1 MSRPL
6 RTHQHLL
13 SRIIQ
18 AIAARETDLR
28 DILAAVTP
36 GGGKSLLPVI
46 AAARLIAAGV
56 VDKIC
61 WIVPRDSL
69 RLQAEEAFVDP
80 LWRSSLGHALTV
92 RAADN
97 APDPSRGL
105 AGYVTTYQAVTA
117 APDLHLAEFQRH
129 RYLVVIDELH
139 HLPALNDPDDPD
151 APALSSEEAAWS
163 RAILPLIETAEV
175 RLLMSGTLQR
185 ADGRAILCLPY
196 VRRRGSQTIRDIDL
210 KSERWAVI
218 GYSRRQAIA
227 ERAILPVTF
236 GALDGEAEWLDAL
249 EEKHSVASLAE
260 SGDWAH
266 DALFTALRTGFA
278 EGLLRT
284 AFTDCRRHRGER
296 RRLLGVG
303 PEEDARGLG
312 KLLIVAPD
320 QATARH
326 YAAIVRRWL
335 PNGASHQIQLAMSD
349 VPDAPEAIAAFRL
362 RPTPSVLCTVA
373 MAYEGLDAPE
383 ITHVACLTHIRS
395 RPWLEQMIARATRVD
410 PYGGDYAQQRAVVYH
425 PDDPAFRVFRRAI
438 ETEQGTK
445 AHLSKRRRQ
454 AQLPFLRE
462 PEQEAPGI
470 TPLRSN
476 ATALRFDTLAPGPD
490 FALRPGAAPFHHT
503 DRSGNGRE
511 SAHPANGGM
520 NGGVSPGLDGIPVS
534 SPGPLFERLAAVEP
548 PSRSEHRLRQ
558 QICQLVAAQVI
569 EDQDAHLGRK
579 PDYHAYNAILKRVMG
594 KSRAAMNLA
603 ELEATVGWLERHRL
617 SDHIGHLEDD
627 AQYRWSK
634 ARRESRLRAGSF
646 RL

>member
-1 MSRPL
+1 LSRPL
-6 RTHQHLL
+6 RAHQHLL
-13 SRIIQ
+13 SRIVE

-56 VDKIC
+56 VDRIC

-80 LWRSSLGHALTV
+80 LWRAALGHALSV

-105 AGYVTTYQAVTA
+105 AGYITTYQAVAA
-117 APDLHLAEFQRH
+117 APDLHLAEFQQH
-129 RYLVVIDELH
+129 RYLIVIDELH
-139 HLPALNDPDDPD
+139 HLPALSDPDDPA
-151 APALSSEEAAWS
+151 APAPLSEEAAWS

-196 VRRRGSQTIRDIDL
+196 VRRRGSRTIRDIDL
-210 KSERWAVI
+210 GCARLAVI

-249 EEKHSVASLAE
+249 EEKQSVPALSEA
-260 SGDWAH
+260 GMWAH

-278 EGLLRT
+278 EALLRT
-284 AFTDCRRHRGER
+284 AFSDCRRHRAAR
-296 RRLLGVG
+296 RRALGVSL
-303 PEEDARGLG
+303 EEEARGLG

-326 YAAIVRRWL
+326 YGVIVRRWV
-335 PNGASHQIQLAMSD
+335 PNGAFQQVQLAMSD
-349 VPDAPEAIAAFRL
+349 VADAPEAIAAFRL
-362 RPTPSVLCTVA
+362 RPSPAVLCTVA

-410 PYGGDYAQQRAVVYH
+410 PHGGDYAQQRAVVYH

-438 ETEQGTK
+438 ETEQGTR
-445 AHLSKRRRQ
+445 AHLPKGRRQ
-454 AQLPFLRE
+454 AELAFPRDSQGDT
-462 PEQEAPGI
+462 PGI

-476 ATALRFDTLAPGPD
+476 ATALRFETLAPGPD
-490 FALRPGAAPFHHT
+490 FAIRPEATGLSRAGDNAA
-503 DRSGNGRE
+503 
-511 SAHPANGGM
+511 
-520 NGGVSPGLDGIPVS
+520 SPGPPSPGPPS
-534 SPGPLFERLAAVEP
+534 PGPPSPGPPSPGPLFQRLAAAEP
-548 PSRSEHRLRQ
+548 PSRCEHRLRQ

-569 EDQDAHLGRK
+569 EDRDAHLGRTS
-579 PDYHAYNAILKRVMG
+579 DYHAYNAILKRVMG
-594 KSRAAMNLA
+594 KSRAAMSLA
-603 ELEATVGWLERHRL
+603 ELEATLGWLERNRL
-617 SDHIGHLEDD
+617 SDHLGHLEGD
-627 AQYRWSK
+627 AQYRWSRT
-634 ARRESRLRAGSF
+634 RRTGRRVGSF

>member
-1 MSRPL
+1 L

-13 SRIIQ
+13 SRIVQ
-18 AIAARETDLR
+18 AIAGRETDLR

-46 AAARLIAAGV
+46 AATRLIAAGA
-56 VDKIC
+56 VDKVC

-80 LWRSSLGHALTV
+80 LWRAALGHALTV
-92 RAADN
+92 RAAEN

-105 AGYVTTYQAVTA
+105 AGYITTYQAVTA
-117 APDLHLAEFQRH
+117 APDLHLAEFQQH
-129 RYLVVIDELH
+129 RYLIVIDELH
-139 HLPALNDPDDPD
+139 HLPALGDDAD

-210 KSERWAVI
+210 KCDRWAVI

-249 EEKHSVASLAE
+249 EEKHSVTSLSE
-260 SGDWAH
+260 SGIWAH

-278 EGLLRT
+278 EALLRA
-284 AFTDCRRHRGER
+284 AFTDCRRHRAER
-296 RRLLGVG
+296 RRALGVR
-303 PEEDARGLG
+303 PEEEVRGLG

-326 YAAIVRRWL
+326 YALIVRRWV
-335 PNGASHQIQLAMSD
+335 PKGASEHVQLAMSD

-362 RPTPSVLCTVA
+362 RPSPSVLCTVA

-410 PYGGDYAQQRAVVYH
+410 PHGGAYAQQRAVVYH
-425 PDDPAFRVFRRAI
+425 PDDPAFRAFRQAI
-438 ETEQGTK
+438 ETEQGTR

-454 AQLPFLRE
+454 AELPFVRE
-462 PEQEAPGI
+462 SEGDDPGI
-470 TPLRSN
+470 TPLSSN
-476 ATALRFDTLAPGPD
+476 ATTLRFDTLAPGPD
-490 FALRPGAAPFHHT
+490 FTLRPETALLWHGNTGQDPRPT
-503 DRSGNGRE
+503 DGSMDE
-511 SAHPANGGM
+511 TLPK
-520 NGGVSPGLDGIPVS
+520 SPPVL
-534 SPGPLFERLAAVEP
+534 SPGPLFQRLGVVEP
-548 PSRSEHRLRQ
+548 PSKCEHRLRQ

-594 KSRAAMNLA
+594 KSRTAMSLA
-603 ELEATVGWLERHRL
+603 ELEATIGWLERNRL
-617 SDHIGHLEDD
+617 SDHVGHLEGD
-627 AQYRWSK
+627 AQYRWSRT
-634 ARRESRLRAGSF
+634 RREGRLRVGSF
-646 RL
+646 RV

>member
-1 MSRPL
+1 L

-13 SRIIQ
+13 SRIVQ

-46 AAARLIAAGV
+46 AATRLIAAGA
-56 VDKIC
+56 VDKVC

-80 LWRSSLGHALTV
+80 LWRAALGHALTV
-92 RAADN
+92 RAAEN

-105 AGYVTTYQAVTA
+105 SGYITTYQAVTA
-117 APDLHLAEFQRH
+117 APDLHLAEFQQH
-129 RYLVVIDELH
+129 RYLIVIDELH
-139 HLPALNDPDDPD
+139 HLPALSDPDDPD
-151 APALSSEEAAWS
+151 VPDLSSEEAAWS
-163 RAILPLIETAEV
+163 RAILPLIETAEI

-185 ADGRAILCLPY
+185 ADGQAILCLPY

-210 KSERWAVI
+210 KTDRLAVI

-249 EEKHSVASLAE
+249 EEKHSVTSLSE
-260 SGDWAH
+260 SGIWAH

-278 EGLLRT
+278 EALLRS
-284 AFTDCRRHRGER
+284 AFTDCRRHRAER
-296 RRLLGVG
+296 RQALGVRS
-303 PEEDARGLG
+303 EDDVRGLG

-326 YAAIVRRWL
+326 YAMIVRRWV
-335 PNGASHQIQLAMSD
+335 PNGAFQQVQLAMSD

-362 RPTPSVLCTVA
+362 RPSPSVLCTVA

-410 PYGGDYAQQRAVVYH
+410 PHGGEYAQQRAVVYH
-425 PDDPAFRVFRRAI
+425 PDDPAFRVFRQAI

-445 AHLSKRRRQ
+445 AHLPKGRRQ
-454 AQLPFLRE
+454 AELPFVRE
-462 PEQEAPGI
+462 SEGDDPGI

-476 ATALRFDTLAPGPD
+476 ATALRFDTIAPGPD
-490 FALRPGAAPFHHT
+490 FAIRSETALLR
-503 DRSGNGRE
+503 RGNTGE
-511 SAHPANGGM
+511 NSHPANGPIHETVPE
-520 NGGVSPGLDGIPVS
+520 NLDGPPVP
-534 SPGPLFERLAAVEP
+534 SPGPLFQRLGAAEP
-548 PSRSEHRLRQ
+548 PSKSEYRLRQ

-594 KSRAAMNLA
+594 KSRTAMSLA
-603 ELEATVGWLERHRL
+603 ELEATVGWLERNRL
-617 SDHIGHLEDD
+617 SDHVGHLEGD

-634 ARRESRLRAGSF
+634 TRREGRMRAGSF
-646 RL
+646 WV